1 MSLDRRQMPAV
12 LPSPGLHFPVPTR
25 TLLAPGLEIRT
36 VERRALPLVHF
47 VWLWHDGNAN
57 DAPHEAGLAALTADM
72 LDEGTQSLPMG
83 AFHEAIARVGGRLD
97 TDIGHDA
104 TVVALSALSSHRE
117 AAFELLADM
126 AERPR
131 FDDSDFARVRALR
144 LNRVRQVRHS
154 AAAIADIVAM
164 QHLYG
169 AHAYGRP
176 ALGTEASLEAFT
188 VDDVRERHARCAAGR
203 ATLIA
208 VGDIDHA
215 TFEALVRRHVPQG
228 PRLGVPPAY
237 GSPPDDGVRLVFVP
251 REGAAQSEIRV
262 CRIAVARATAQYH
275 TLLVLNTL
283 VGGAFVSRINSK
295 LREEKGVTYGAR
307 SAFQFLREP
316 GPFVVQS
323 SVQPDATVAS
333 VRDVLEELDAIGGS
347 RPASVDELTQ
357 AQSALT
363 LGYARGFETAGQIA
377 RAIAQ
382 LALFD
387 LADDTFDRFVD
398 SVNAVTVD
406 DVTAAAREWLASSSM
421 RAVVVGDPSVARTGL
436 DDLGLGPVD
445 ERLADQI
452 LRS

>member
-1 MSLDRRQMPAV
+1 MPDV

-25 TLLAPGLEIRT
+25 SLLGPGLEIRT

-47 VWLWHDGNAN
+47 VWLWHDGSAN
-57 DAPHEAGLAALTADM
+57 DAPHEPGLAALTADM
-72 LDEGTQSLPMG
+72 LDEGTQALPMT
-83 AFHEAIARVGGRLD
+83 AFHEALARVGGRLD

-104 TVVALSALSSHRE
+104 TLLSLTALSSHAE
-117 AAFELLADM
+117 AAFALLADM

-131 FDDSDFARVRALR
+131 FDEGDFARVRALR

-154 AAAIADIVAM
+154 AAALADLVAM

-169 AHAYGRP
+169 GHAYGRP
-176 ALGTEASLEAFT
+176 ALGTEASLERFT
-188 VDDVRERHARCAAGR
+188 VDDVRARHARCAAGR
-203 ATLIA
+203 TTLIA

-215 TFEALVRRHVPQG
+215 TFESLVRRHVSLG
-228 PRLGVPPAY
+228 PRRDEPHDY
-237 GSPPDDGVRLVFVP
+237 GELPSAGARLVFVP
-251 REGAAQSEIRV
+251 RAGAAQSELRV
-262 CRIAVARATAQYH
+262 CRVAVPRATTLYH

-283 VGGAFVSRINSK
+283 VCGAFVSRINSK

-307 SAFQFLREP
+307 SAFQFLRQP

-323 SVQPDATVAS
+323 SVQPDATVSS

-347 RPASVDELTQ
+347 RPPGDDELAQ
-357 AQSALT
+357 AKSALT
-363 LGYARGFETAGQIA
+363 LGYARGFETAAQIG

-387 LADDTFDRFVD
+387 LPDDTIDQFVD
-398 SVNAVTVD
+398 RVNAVTAD
-406 DVTAAAREWLASSSM
+406 AVTAAARQWLASAGM
-421 RAVVVGDPSVARTGL
+421 HAVIVGDPAVARAGL
-436 DDLGLGPVD
+436 DELGLGPVE
-445 ERLADQI
+445 ERLADQL